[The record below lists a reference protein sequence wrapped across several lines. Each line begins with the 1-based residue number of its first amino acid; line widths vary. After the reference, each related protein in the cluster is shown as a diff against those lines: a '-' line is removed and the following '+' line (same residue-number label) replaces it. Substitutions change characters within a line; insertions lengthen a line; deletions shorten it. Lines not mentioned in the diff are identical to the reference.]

1 MAIPSASYSIT
12 VRLEVP
18 PDPTSVG
25 LLTTAVG
32 TAGGVITAL
41 DVTESH
47 ADRIVIDVTCSAS
60 DQAHSERLTE
70 ALGSVEG
77 VTIRKVSD
85 RTFLLHLGG
94 KIEVRSK
101 VPLRTRDDLSMA
113 YTPGVAR
120 VCLAIAAHPE
130 DARRL
135 TVKRN
140 SVAVVTDG
148 SAVLGLGNLGPAAA
162 LPVMEGKAAL
172 FKRFADI
179 DAWPICLDTQDVD
192 EIVRTVQL
200 LAPVF
205 GGINLEDI
213 AAPRCFE
220 VERRLRELLDIP
232 VFHDDQHGTA
242 IVVLAALTNALRVVG
257 KALPDVRVV
266 LSGAGAAGSA
276 IARLLLTAGAH
287 DIVVCDI
294 GGVVHGGRDDLDPNR
309 VWLAEH
315 TNPQGRTGTLVEA
328 LAGADVFIGVSAPG
342 ILTGDDVATM
352 AEGAVVFA
360 LANPDPEVEP
370 ADARRTAAVVA
381 TGRSDEPNQINNVLA
396 FPGVFRGLLDAGARD
411 VDLQMEAAAAQALAD
426 VVRPDQLNASFIVP
440 SVFDPDVTTAVAA
453 AVRRSVE
460 QQRAGARPVD
470 AGTAVPDPERESTA
484 PA

>member
-18 PDPTSVG
+18 ADPASVG
-25 LLTTAVG
+25 RLTTAVG
-32 TAGGVITAL
+32 TAGGAVTAL

-47 ADRIVIDVTCSAS
+47 PDRIVLDVTCAAS
-60 DQAHSERLTE
+60 DQEHARRLTE
-70 ALGSVEG
+70 ALRAVDG
-77 VTIRKVSD
+77 VVIGKVSD

-120 VCLAIAAHPE
+120 VCMAIAAQP
-130 DARRL
+130 DDVRRL

-140 SVAVVTDG
+140 TVAVVTDG
-148 SAVLGLGNLGPAAA
+148 SAVLGLGNIGPAAS

-172 FKRFADI
+172 FKRFGDI
-179 DAWPICLDTQDVD
+179 DAWPIALDTQDVD
-192 EIVRTVQL
+192 EIVRAVQL
-200 LAPVF
+200 IAPVF

-220 VERRLRELLDIP
+220 VEARLRELLDIP

-257 KALPDVRVV
+257 KQLPGVRIV

-276 IARLLLTAGAH
+276 IARLLLTAGAR
-287 DIVVCDI
+287 DLVVADV
-294 GGVVHGGRDDLDPNR
+294 GGVVHAGRPDLDPNR
-309 VWLAEH
+309 KELAGL
-315 TNPQGRTGTLVEA
+315 TNPRGVTGSLRDAVVD
-328 LAGADVFIGVSAPG
+328 ADVFIGVSAPG
-342 ILTGDDVATM
+342 ILSGADVAGM
-352 AEGAVVFA
+352 APGAIVFA
-360 LANPDPEVEP
+360 LANPDPEVDP
-370 ADARRTAAVVA
+370 VAARMSAAVVA

-396 FPGVFRGLLDAGARD
+396 FPGVFRGLLDSGAHE
-411 VDLQMEAAAAQALAD
+411 VDLAMEAAAAQALAD
-426 VVRPDQLNASFIVP
+426 VVRPDQLNAAFIVP
-440 SVFDPDVTTAVAA
+440 SVFDPAVSQAVAE
-453 AVRRSVE
+453 AVRTSVKA
-460 QQRAGARPVD
+460 RA
-470 AGTAVPDPERESTA
+470 
-484 PA
+484 

>member
-1 MAIPSASYSIT
+1 MAIPSASSSIT
-12 VRLEVP
+12 VRLQVP
-18 PDPTSVG
+18 ADPTSVG
-25 LLTTAVG
+25 RLTTAVG
-32 TAGGVITAL
+32 NAGGIVTAL

-47 ADRIVIDVTCSAS
+47 PDRLVVDVTCSAT
-60 DQAHSERLTE
+60 DQAHADQLTE
-70 ALGSVEG
+70 ALRSVDG
-77 VTIRKVSD
+77 VVVRKVSD

-120 VCLAIAAHPE
+120 VCLAIAQNPE
-130 DARRL
+130 DVRRL

-148 SAVLGLGNLGPAAA
+148 SAVLGLGSIGPAAA

-179 DAWPICLDTQDVD
+179 DAWPLCLDTQDVD

-200 LAPVF
+200 VAPVF

-220 VERRLRELLDIP
+220 VERRLRDLLDVP

-242 IVVLAALTNALRVVG
+242 IVVLAALMNALRVVG
-257 KALPDVRVV
+257 KELAQVRIV

-287 DIVVCDI
+287 DLVVTDI
-294 GGVVHGGRDDLDPNR
+294 GGVVHPGREDLDPNR
-309 VWLAEH
+309 VVLAEE
-315 TNPQGRTGTLVEA
+315 TNPRRVTGTLREA

-342 ILTGDDVATM
+342 ILTGDDIATM
-352 AEGAVVFA
+352 ADQAVVFA
-360 LANPDPEVEP
+360 LANPDPEVDP
-370 ADARRTAAVVA
+370 AEARRTAAVVA

-396 FPGVFRGLLDAGARD
+396 FPGVFRGLLDAGARV
-411 VDLQMEAAAAQALAD
+411 VDLEMEAAAAAALAA
-426 VVRPDQLNASFIVP
+426 VVTDDQLNAAFIVP
-440 SVFDPDVTTAVAA
+440 SVFDPAVTHAVAE
-453 AVRRSVE
+453 AVRTSVE
-460 QQRAGARPVD
+460 ARQQ
-470 AGTAVPDPERESTA
+470 
-484 PA
+484 

>member
-1 MAIPSASYSIT
+1 MATPSASYSIT

-18 PDPTSVG
+18 ADPASVG
-25 LLTTAVG
+25 RLTTAVG
-32 TAGGVITAL
+32 AAGGAVTAL

-47 ADRIVIDVTCSAS
+47 PERIVLDVTCAAS
-60 DQAHSERLTE
+60 DQEHAERLTD
-70 ALGSVEG
+70 ALRDVEG
-77 VTIRKVSD
+77 VAIRKVSD

-120 VCLAIAAHPE
+120 VCLAIAAQPE
-130 DARRL
+130 DVRRL
-135 TVKRN
+135 TIKRN

-179 DAWPICLDTQDVD
+179 DAWPLCLDTQDVD

-200 LAPVF
+200 VAPVF

-257 KALPDVRVV
+257 KQLPEVRIVM
-266 LSGAGAAGSA
+266 SGAGAAGSA
-276 IARLLLTAGAH
+276 IARLLLSAGAR
-287 DIVVCDI
+287 DIVVADVS
-294 GGVVHGGRDDLDPNR
+294 GVVHTGRQGMDANL
-309 VWLAEH
+309 VELAQQ
-315 TNPQGRTGTLVEA
+315 TNPAGVTGTLRAA

-352 AEGAVVFA
+352 APGAIVFA
-360 LANPDPEVEP
+360 MANPDPEVDP
-370 ADARRTAAVVA
+370 AQARRTAAVVA
-381 TGRSDEPNQINNVLA
+381 TGRSDEPNQINNVLV
-396 FPGVFRGLLDAGARD
+396 FPGVFRGLLDAGAHV
-411 VDLQMEAAAAQALAD
+411 VDLPMEVAAAKALAD
-426 VVRPDQLNASFIVP
+426 VVRPDQLNATFIVP
-440 SVFDPDVTTAVAA
+440 SVFDPAVVHAVAA
-453 AVRRSVE
+453 AVRSSVE
-460 QQRAGARPVD
+460 ARQ
-470 AGTAVPDPERESTA
+470 A
-484 PA
+484 

>member
-18 PDPTSVG
+18 SDPASVG
-25 LLTTAVG
+25 RLTTAVG
-32 TAGGVITAL
+32 TAGGAVTAL

-47 ADRIVIDVTCSAS
+47 PDRIVVDVTCAAS
-60 DQAHSERLTE
+60 DQEHSEQLVE
-70 ALGSVEG
+70 ALRAIEG
-77 VTIRKVSD
+77 VVIRKVSD

-120 VCLAIAAHPE
+120 VCLAIAKQP
-130 DARRL
+130 DDVRRL

-148 SAVLGLGNLGPAAA
+148 SAVLGLGDIGPAAA

-220 VERRLRELLDIP
+220 VERRLRDLLDIP

-257 KALPDVRVV
+257 KELAHVRVV

-276 IARLLLTAGAH
+276 IARLLLTAGAR

-294 GGVVHGGRDDLDPNR
+294 DGVVHAGREDLDPNR
-309 VWLAEH
+309 RWLAEH
-315 TNPQGRTGTLVEA
+315 TNPDGRTGTLVGA

-352 AEGAVVFA
+352 APGAVVFA

-411 VDLQMEAAAAQALAD
+411 VDLQMEAAADQALAD
-426 VVRPDQLNASFIVP
+426 VVRPDQLNPSFIVP

-460 QQRAGARPVD
+460 AQRARAQE
-470 AGTAVPDPERESTA
+470 AVPV
-484 PA
+484 

>member
-1 MAIPSASYSIT
+1 MALPSASSSIT

-18 PDPTSVG
+18 ADPTSVG
-25 LLTTAVG
+25 RLTTAVG
-32 TAGGVITAL
+32 GAGGVVTAL

-47 ADRIVIDVTCSAS
+47 PDRIVVDVTCSAT
-60 DQAHSERLTE
+60 DPVHAERLTE
-70 ALGSVEG
+70 ALRAVDG
-77 VTIRKVSD
+77 VTVRKVSD

-120 VCLAIAAHPE
+120 VCLAIAEHPE
-130 DARRL
+130 DVRRL

-179 DAWPICLDTQDVD
+179 DAWPLCLDTQDVD

-200 LAPVF
+200 VAPVF

-220 VERRLRELLDIP
+220 VEARLRELLDIP

-257 KALPDVRVV
+257 KQLADVRVV

-276 IARLLLTAGAH
+276 IARLLLVAGAR
-287 DIVVCDI
+287 DLVLTDI
-294 GGVVHGGRDDLDPNR
+294 GGVVHAGRPDLDPNR
-309 VWLAEH
+309 IELAGR
-315 TNPQGRTGTLVEA
+315 TNPRGLTGTLREA
-328 LAGADVFIGVSAPG
+328 LVGADVFIGVSAPG

-360 LANPDPEVEP
+360 LANPDPEVDP
-370 ADARRTAAVVA
+370 AAARGTAAVVA

-396 FPGVFRGLLDAGARD
+396 FPGVFRGLLDAGARH
-411 VDLQMEAAAAQALAD
+411 VDLEMEAAAAQALAD
-426 VVRPDQLNASFIVP
+426 VVQPDQLNAAFIVP
-440 SVFDPDVTTAVAA
+440 SVFDPAVTAAVAA
-453 AVRRSVE
+453 AVRTSVE
-460 QQRAGARPVD
+460 AR
-470 AGTAVPDPERESTA
+470 RS
-484 PA
+484 

>member
-12 VRLEVP
+12 VRLELP
-18 PDPTSVG
+18 ADPASVG
-25 LLTTAVG
+25 RLTTAVG
-32 TAGGVITAL
+32 TAGGAVTAL

-47 ADRIVIDVTCSAS
+47 PERIVLDVTCAAT
-60 DQAHSERLTE
+60 DQEHADRLTS
-70 ALGSVEG
+70 ALRDVDG

-120 VCLAIAAHPE
+120 VCLAIAAQPE
-130 DARRL
+130 DVRRL
-135 TVKRN
+135 TIKRN

-179 DAWPICLDTQDVD
+179 DAWPLCLDTQDVD

-200 LAPVF
+200 VAPVF

-242 IVVLAALTNALRVVG
+242 IVVLAALTNALRVVD
-257 KALPDVRVV
+257 KQLADVRIVM
-266 LSGAGAAGSA
+266 SGAGAAGSA
-276 IARLLLTAGAH
+276 IARLLLSAGAH
-287 DIVVCDI
+287 DIVVADV
-294 GGVVHGGRDDLDPNR
+294 GGVVHTGRPGLDANL
-309 VWLAEH
+309 VELAGQ
-315 TNPQGRTGTLVEA
+315 TNPRGVTGTLQQA
-328 LAGADVFIGVSAPG
+328 LAGADVFVGVSAPG
-342 ILTGDDVATM
+342 ILTGDDIATM
-352 AEGAVVFA
+352 APGAIVFA
-360 LANPDPEVEP
+360 MANPDPEVDP
-370 ADARRTAAVVA
+370 AQARRTAAVVA

-396 FPGVFRGLLDAGARD
+396 FPGVFRGLLDAGAHV
-411 VDLQMEAAAAQALAD
+411 VDLPMEVAAAQALAD
-426 VVRPDQLNASFIVP
+426 VVRPDQLNAAFIVP
-440 SVFDPDVTTAVAA
+440 SVFDPAVTHAVAE
-453 AVRRSVE
+453 AVRLSVE
-460 QQRAGARPVD
+460 ARQ
-470 AGTAVPDPERESTA
+470 A
-484 PA
+484 